1 MMMTILKD
9 LSEIGSSDL
18 WSFLRTELATKEN
31 GYWVHKFVKAEVFK
45 SGQMVRCMKATGK
58 TTKRT
63 EKED

>member
-18 WSFLRTELATKEN
+18 WSFLRTGLAMREN
-31 GYWVHKFVKAEVFK
+31 GYWAHKFVKAEVFK

>member
-18 WSFLRTELATKEN
+18 WSFLRTGLATREN
-31 GYWVHKFVKAEVFK
+31 GFWAHKFVKAEVFK
-45 SGQMVRCMKATGK
+45 SGQMVQCMKATGK
-58 TTKRT
+58 TTKRM